1 MSVTAVSNSNLFQ
14 PYVTQGAQN
23 KFQQI
28 RSQFQQLGQDLQS
41 GNLAQAQ
48 QDFATLSHNL
58 PSGQPSSSSASAASA
73 SKSTSGVA
81 QALKALG
88 QDLQSGNLSGAQ
100 QDFSAIQQAVQQQ
113 ESAGGGH
120 GHHRHHHVTEQ
131 QSGSDPIS
139 QAFGALGQAL
149 QAGNLTSAQTAYA
162 SIQQDLQGS
171 LPSAFTDSG
180 TGASPSS
187 TSSSSISVSA

>member
-1 MSVTAVSNSNLFQ
+1 MAMIGMC
-14 PYVTQGAQN
+14 PP
-23 KFQQI
+23 
-28 RSQFQQLGQDLQS
+28 
-41 GNLAQAQ
+41 LAS
-48 QDFATLSHNL
+48 T
-58 PSGQPSSSSASAASA
+58 PGASA
-73 SKSTSGVA
+73 STSGVA

-100 QDFSAIQQAVQQQ
+100 QDFSAIQQAVQRQ
-113 ESAGGGH
+113 ESPGGGH
-120 GHHRHHHVTEQ
+120 GHHRHHHAAGPQ

-171 LPSAFTDSG
+171 LPQRVYGLRHWRLAVVHILRLDQRLGVRVTTQTFQYD
-180 TGASPSS
+180 PSCGRAA
-187 TSSSSISVSA
+187 SSSPR

>member
-1 MSVTAVSNSNLFQ
+1 MSRRVRKINFSRFAVSFSSW
-14 PYVTQGAQN
+14 GRICSRAISR
-23 KFQQI
+23 K
-28 RSQFQQLGQDLQS
+28 
-41 GNLAQAQ
+41 AQ

-58 PSGQPSSSSASAASA
+58 PSGQASSNSASAPGASA
-73 SKSTSGVA
+73 STGGVA
-81 QALKALG
+81 LALKALG